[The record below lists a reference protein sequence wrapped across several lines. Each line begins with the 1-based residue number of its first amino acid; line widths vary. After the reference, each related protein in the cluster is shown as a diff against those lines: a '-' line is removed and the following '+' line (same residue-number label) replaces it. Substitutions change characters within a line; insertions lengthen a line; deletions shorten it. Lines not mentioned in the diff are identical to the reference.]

1 MAARMSLLL
10 RRMPYQQF
18 LSPQWQENMR
28 RINDCTHCN
37 NCRSKCPYGINTP
50 DLLQKMLADYEKF
63 ILGN

>member
-1 MAARMSLLL
+1 
-10 RRMPYQQF
+10 MPYQQF